1 MDAGRAHVDDRC
13 LARREVQLIEP
24 DHQPAHERE
33 PSEPVRSSVSPLEHA
48 RLAYYVQR
56 EHEEEDGDRQLEA
69 GAEEAVVRVRG
80 GRSRHSHRRN
90 KKRKKRQS

>member
-69 GAEEAVVRVRG
+69 GAEEAVVRALRAG
-80 GRSRHSHRRN
+80 GRSRHS
-90 KKRKKRQS
+90 KAPK